1 MSDRVPILPDEDEAA
16 EILLGPDSLAWRS
29 LGDPRYF
36 FGAGYALLLQVAHP
50 TVGSGV
56 RDHSNFQEDPW
67 GRLMRTTDYLFLLVY
82 GGAGAAPMGRRL
94 RELHKSIKGVNPDG
108 SRYHALE
115 PEAYAWVHATL
126 MEASFAVGER
136 FVGGVSAA
144 DRDRLY
150 AEYMPLGRLVG
161 VRPGDLPETRAEFRD
176 YVETMIAERLVRH
189 ETVDLLISLL
199 GNPAPPGLPVIDQ
212 LWPLL
217 RVAPS
222 RALTTATLGL
232 LPPILRRRFGVS
244 WSETQQAELRALG
257 AASRALAPVLPARL
271 RNVGPEY
278 LRRRRAAIAD
288 GPLGSDEKAL
298 AYAA

>member
-1 MSDRVPILPDEDEAA
+1 MSARTPILPTDA
-16 EILLGPDSLAWRS
+16 EVAELVLGPDSLSWRS

-56 RDHSNFQEDPW
+56 RDHSTFQEDPW

-82 GGAGAAPMGRRL
+82 GGRAAGPMGRRL
-94 RELHKSIKGVNPDG
+94 REMHKSIKGTNPDG

-126 MEASFAVGER
+126 IEASFAAGER
-136 FVGGVSAA
+136 FVGPLTRA
-144 DRDRLY
+144 DRERLY

-161 VRPGDLPETRAEFRD
+161 VRPGDLPETLAEFRD
-176 YVETMIAERLVRH
+176 YVDTMVAERLVRH
-189 ETVDLLISLL
+189 ETVELLIDLLDR
-199 GNPAPPGLPVIDQ
+199 PAAPGVPVIDQ

-217 RVAPS
+217 RIGPS
-222 RALTTATLGL
+222 RALRTATLGL
-232 LPPILRRRFGVS
+232 LPPILRERFGVG
-244 WSETQQAELRALG
+244 WTERQQAELRALG
-257 AASRALAPVLPARL
+257 AASRALTPVLPARL

-278 LRRRRAAIAD
+278 LRRRRRAIAA
-288 GPLGSDEKAL
+288 GALGSDPEPVAS
-298 AYAA
+298 AA